1 MSRVFDDR
9 FRKTLGE
16 ILRGAPRLRG
26 GAQRAGRT
34 RRRTRSESG
43 TFSGHR
49 AYGDGDDLRNLD
61 WNVYARTDELFM
73 KVLEDEDRVGLTV
86 IVDRSAS
93 MTADNRW
100 DAALRLASILGGLAL
115 VHLNGLHFVAGAG
128 QESSLAGAPA
138 LGRFLDVLEALTP
151 ADDSPAS
158 TVRQVLEAGAGG
170 RVFWISDFADPMSFQ
185 APLAMLRRQGC
196 PCTGWLPSLPT
207 DRLPTVDG
215 IVRFLDP
222 ETGKREVLQVDEALR
237 RAMTEEL
244 SLLRK
249 TQSGVFKS
257 AGYSLMRFE
266 VPAEGDY
273 RLSAWTDRGRVYSI

>member
-1 MSRVFDDR
+1 MSRIFDDR

-26 GAQRAGRT
+26 GSQHLGRT

-73 KVLEDEDRVGLTV
+73 KVLEDEDRVGLTL
-86 IVDRSAS
+86 IFDRSAS
-93 MTADNRW
+93 MTAENRW
-100 DAALRLASILGGLAL
+100 HGALRLASILGGLAL
-115 VHLNGLHFVAGAG
+115 VHLNGLHLVAGAG
-128 QESSLAGAPA
+128 QDASLAGAPA
-138 LGRFLDVLEALTP
+138 LGRFLDGLETLTP
-151 ADDSPAS
+151 ADDSPAAM
-158 TVRQVLEAGAGG
+158 VRQLLEAGVGG
-170 RVFWISDFADPMSFQ
+170 RIFWISDFADPMSFQ

-196 PCTGWLPSLPT
+196 RCTGWLPSLPT
-207 DRLPTVDG
+207 DRVPTVDG
-215 IVRFLDP
+215 MVRFLDP
-222 ETGKREVLQVDEALR
+222 ETGAREVLQVDEDLR

-244 SLLRK
+244 GLLRK
-249 TQSGVFKS
+249 TQDGVFRS
-257 AGYSLMRFE
+257 AGHALMRFE